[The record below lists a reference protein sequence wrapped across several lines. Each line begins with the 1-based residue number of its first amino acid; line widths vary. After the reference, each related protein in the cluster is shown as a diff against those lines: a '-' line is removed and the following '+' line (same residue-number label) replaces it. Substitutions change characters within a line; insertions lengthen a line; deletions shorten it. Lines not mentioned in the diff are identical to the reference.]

1 MFAQNPFFIASFIK
15 QVAHSIYHQ
24 NIVQIFEAT
33 HNETVIDFGASG
45 HMRIH
50 LFPDTL
56 CYAYFD
62 NEIVLP
68 KQYKPR
74 FKKLWNQKVI
84 GIKQPPYDRCFILE
98 FSNNLQLV
106 FALFGRNANLYM
118 YSNKETLPL
127 EVLNYKRKGDLLKTF
142 ENLTKGYE
150 IKNDNPLKTDTLPF
164 MTDWLQTALVDTQY
178 ESKIQFDT
186 AYQNLVSNCF
196 WSKKAE
202 NDTPILVA
210 NKSNNHNSSTFLRTH
225 YIAYVKD
232 RTFSDRKNVLSKSV
246 ERQLQKQEKSI
257 LASKNRLQ
265 ELTTQRSYKEIADII
280 MANSYCM
287 DKEGIP
293 YTLCDF
299 YLQNQPLTV
308 IIPKNMTAVQYASK
322 LYKKEGNKPI
332 EIAQMQAKIIQLEN
346 SIYTLQQKISSITET
361 ETHKHLKGQEKR
373 VKEDEIILPYHG
385 ITFLGHSIWIGKN
398 AKANDLLLR
407 NFSQKNDLWLHAKDH
422 AGSHVIIKRSSSN
435 IEIPKEVITQAA
447 SYAAWFSKGKNH
459 SLLPVIVT
467 ERKFVRKNKH
477 HKAGQVTVDKEQTVL
492 VKPIKPQS

>member
-1 MFAQNPFFIASFIK
+1 MFAQNPFFIASFVK
-15 QVAHSIYHQ
+15 QVAPLIYHQ
-24 NIVQIFEAT
+24 NIVHIFEVT
-33 HNETVIDFGASG
+33 PNETIIDFGANG

-56 CYAYFD
+56 CYAFFD
-62 NEIVLP
+62 KEIVLP

-74 FKKLWNQKVI
+74 FKKLWNQKLI
-84 GIKQPPYDRCFILE
+84 GIKQPPYDRCFMLE

-106 FALFGRNANLYM
+106 FALFGRNANVYLFN
-118 YSNKETLPL
+118 SKETYPL
-127 EVLNYKRKGDLLKTF
+127 EVLNYKRKGDLVKTF

-150 IKNDNPLKTDTLPF
+150 ITNDIPLKTTSLPF
-164 MTDWLQTALVDTQY
+164 MTDWLQTALVDSQF
-178 ESKIQFDT
+178 ESKIEFDN

-196 WSKKAE
+196 WSKKDE
-202 NDTPILVA
+202 NDTIVLEK
-210 NKSNNHNSSTFLRTH
+210 NQQNNQNSLSFLRIH
-225 YIAYVKD
+225 YIAYVKE
-232 RTFSDRKNVLSKSV
+232 RTFLDRKNELSKSF
-246 ERQLQKQEKSI
+246 ERQLQKQEKSL
-257 LASKNRLQ
+257 LASKQRLL

-293 YTLCDF
+293 YTLIDF

-308 IIPKNMTAVQYASK
+308 TIPKDMTAVQYATK

-332 EIAQMQAKIIQLEN
+332 EMAQLQTKIAQLEE
-346 SIYTLQQKISSITET
+346 SIYAIKQKIGTLTEM
-361 ETHKHLKGQEKR
+361 ESHKHLKGQEKR
-373 VKEDEIILPYHG
+373 VKEDETILPYHG
-385 ITFLGHSIWIGKN
+385 ITYLGHAIWIGKN

-422 AGSHVIIKRSSSN
+422 AGSHVIIKRSN
-435 IEIPKEVITQAA
+435 PKIEIPKEVIIQAA